1 MRALDESG
9 DAHRRSEL
17 LKAGVPERALARAV
31 AAGRVLRVAPGTY
44 ALPSAPRDVTLA
56 RKFRAQVGCISACD
70 HWGLPLWGRDAGTHL
85 LVPRNRSASRR
96 DKHDLANVTVH
107 RTAAFSGENLWAP
120 LAEAIAQASRCTSP
134 LQQLV
139 LIDAAL
145 HQGFLLPADLRCLRI
160 RDARRRE
167 WLQRMASNS
176 AESPLE
182 AVTRAVL
189 VMSGFVVQE
198 QVRVRGVVRVD
209 LVVEHAVAVE
219 ADGWQYHQGR
229 DAFER
234 DRARDRAMLV
244 TKLPVM
250 RFTSRELRGDLA
262 EVAAQVAAVVN
273 RAPHRN
279 LESRLAW
286 ALRK

>member
-1 MRALDESG
+1 
-9 DAHRRSEL
+9 
-17 LKAGVPERALARAV
+17 
-31 AAGRVLRVAPGTY
+31 
-44 ALPSAPRDVTLA
+44 
-56 RKFRAQVGCISACD
+56 
-70 HWGLPLWGRDAGTHL
+70 
-85 LVPRNRSASRR
+85 
-96 DKHDLANVTVH
+96 
-107 RTAAFSGENLWAP
+107 
-120 LAEAIAQASRCTSP
+120 
-134 LQQLV
+134 
-139 LIDAAL
+139 
-145 HQGFLLPADLRCLRI
+145 
-160 RDARRRE
+160 
-167 WLQRMASNS
+167 MASNS

-182 AVTRAVL
+182 TVTRAVL
-189 VMSGFVVQE
+189 AMSGFGVQE
-198 QVRVRGVVRVD
+198 QVRVRGVGRVD
-209 LVVEHAVAVE
+209 LVVERAVAVE

-286 ALRK
+286 ALRR